1 MRKIA
6 SKKRVVRAYVFNAQ
20 YAKII
25 AYLSS
30 GFNRVKERT
39 GVIFL
44 TANTR
49 KKSLIYS
56 LRLNAYKR
64 VLGCLFQGGYYAKI

>member
-30 GFNRVKERT
+30 GFNRVKAGI

-49 KKSLIYS
+49 KKVGKKS
-56 LRLNAYKR
+56 AYTRMIFVVPVRGKN
-64 VLGCLFQGGYYAKI
+64 VLSKWWV